1 MMRLIIRDDVGVR
14 HQAIRISPMP
24 DSAALENVVACADVN
39 VHKSRHALLRVISG
53 FVTSV
58 FPVALA
64 WFTTLMKLDN

>member
-1 MMRLIIRDDVGVR
+1 MMRLIICEDVGVR

-24 DSAALENVVACADVN
+24 DSAALENVVVCADVN
-39 VHKSRHALLRVISG
+39 VHKSHLALLRVTNE
-53 FVTSV
+53 FVTSE

>member
-24 DSAALENVVACADVN
+24 DSAALENVVACAGVIAD
-39 VHKSRHALLRVISG
+39 KSHLVLLRVTNE